1 MGVSPS
7 LLATVERTYAS
18 YEADLSVPEIVY
30 AEEVALA
37 LAMYQYE
44 AQDEVRRI
52 ARSYASLSEYDTKEI
67 CRVADFSS
75 STGEFAIRIAKGIH
89 QNMEFLKQVLP
100 VQHEVAQK
108 INTPLHYRVRLLLSE
123 LARDWSVEGEV
134 ERKQSYE
141 PLLKELPSERCRV
154 LVPGCG
160 TGRLAYD
167 VAVLGHDVEANDF
180 DIMKLAAANAVV
192 SRSTDDPFVIEPYC
206 LDTCN
211 RMKRDDH
218 IRKPG
223 GKLAYVKGGGKH
235 AFKSNDAID
244 YVMAHP
250 SMREMAGVWW
260 AAFPYPR
267 FELVSVPDCD
277 VDREALGRISV
288 NGFEFTEAYGVPA
301 KHESFDIV
309 LTAAFIDT
317 APNVFVYI
325 KTIANVLKPGA
336 KWANTG
342 PLGWLYDGDRF
353 NSGRDGKFLRRLEL
367 SHEEL
372 MEAISAKWFDIER
385 SELVPGCRY
394 CGDRRTMLET
404 DLTFVNFVA
413 IRNNTPVEY

>member
-7 LLATVERTYAS
+7 MLATAEQTYAS
-18 YEADLSVPEIVY
+18 YQPDLSVPEIVY
-30 AEEVALA
+30 AEEAALA

-67 CRVADFSS
+67 CRVAGFS

-141 PLLKELPSERCRV
+141 PLIRELASERCRV

-192 SRSTDDPFVIEPYC
+192 SRSTDDPFIIEPYC

-218 IRKPG
+218 IRK
-223 GKLAYVKGGGKH
+223 
-235 AFKSNDAID
+235 
-244 YVMAHP
+244 
-250 SMREMAGVWW
+250 
-260 AAFPYPR
+260 
-267 FELVSVPDCD
+267 VSVPDCD

-288 NGFEFTEAYGVPA
+288 NGFEFTE
-301 KHESFDIV
+301 
-309 LTAAFIDT
+309 
-317 APNVFVYI
+317 
-325 KTIANVLKPGA
+325 
-336 KWANTG
+336 
-342 PLGWLYDGDRF
+342 
-353 NSGRDGKFLRRLEL
+353 
-367 SHEEL
+367 
-372 MEAISAKWFDIER
+372 
-385 SELVPGCRY
+385 
-394 CGDRRTMLET
+394 
-404 DLTFVNFVA
+404 
-413 IRNNTPVEY
+413 

>member
-1 MGVSPS
+1 MGISPS
-7 LLATVERTYAS
+7 LLAAAEQTYAS
-18 YEADLSVPEIVY
+18 YQPDLSVPEIVY

-75 STGEFAIRIAKGIH
+75 TGEFAVILG
-89 QNMEFLKQVLP
+89 
-100 VQHEVAQK
+100 
-108 INTPLHYRVRLLLSE
+108 
-123 LARDWSVEGEV
+123 
-134 ERKQSYE
+134 
-141 PLLKELPSERCRV
+141 CRV

-192 SRSTDDPFVIEPYC
+192 SRSTDDPFIIEPYC

-218 IRKPG
+218 IRK
-223 GKLAYVKGGGKH
+223 
-235 AFKSNDAID
+235 
-244 YVMAHP
+244 
-250 SMREMAGVWW
+250 
-260 AAFPYPR
+260 
-267 FELVSVPDCD
+267 VSVPDCN
-277 VDREALGRISV
+277 VDREALGRITV

-317 APNVFVYI
+317 APNVFAYI

-413 IRNNTPVEY
+413 IRNNTPG

>member
-1 MGVSPS
+1 MGISPS
-7 LLATVERTYAS
+7 LLASAEQTYAS
-18 YEADLSVPEIVY
+18 YQPDLSVPEIVY

-67 CRVADFSS
+67 CRVAGFN

-141 PLLKELPSERCRV
+141 LLIRELPSERCRV

-192 SRSTDDPFVIEPYC
+192 SKSTGDPFIIEPYC

-218 IRKPG
+218 IRK
-223 GKLAYVKGGGKH
+223 
-235 AFKSNDAID
+235 
-244 YVMAHP
+244 
-250 SMREMAGVWW
+250 
-260 AAFPYPR
+260 
-267 FELVSVPDCD
+267 VSVPDCD

-317 APNVFVYI
+317 APDVFAYI